1 MHGMTKSD
9 MKTKIL
15 MILSVAYLSTQGV
28 LFTFLPQEV
37 NAHFGQSTAG
47 VGLLISQTLGA
58 ALLAFALLNWMTRSN
73 ILGGIY
79 GKPLMMAN
87 FLFFFASGMSYLK
100 AADSPVVWVMAAISM
115 AFGFSFGYVA
125 FTHPFKT
132 S

>member
-1 MHGMTKSD
+1 
-9 MKTKIL
+9 MKTKVL
-15 MILSVAYLSTQGV
+15 MIFSVVYLVVQG
-28 LFTFLPQEV
+28 LILTFLPQEV
-37 NAHFGQSTAG
+37 HAYFNISVNGIG
-47 VGLLISQTLGA
+47 ILISQTLGA

-100 AADSPVVWVMAAISM
+100 AADGYFIWVMAGLSM

-125 FTHPFKT
+125 FTHPFKN

>member
-1 MHGMTKSD
+1 MV
-9 MKTKIL
+9 
-15 MILSVAYLSTQGV
+15 LSVVYLAVQG
-28 LFTFLPQEV
+28 LLLTFLPQEV
-37 NAHFGQSTAG
+37 NYYFKITVEG
-47 VGLLISQTLGA
+47 VAVLISQTLGA
-58 ALLAFALLNWMTRSN
+58 ALLAFALLNWMTRAN

-100 AADSPVVWVMAAISM
+100 AADSTIVWTLAGMSM